1 MHHKLFSAE
10 DSDPTGELTTH
21 SQTPNR
27 LGGNTTSPFATPRR
41 HSHVIDI
48 VRTLAHQMQ
57 ILHLSLLYKRKM
69 QTFIYAHYEE
79 LSVDLL
85 TELRS
90 GADRNSWERAPLTG
104 KCKVVRQA

>member
-1 MHHKLFSAE
+1 MHQKPFSAE

-21 SQTPNR
+21 LR
-27 LGGNTTSPFATPRR
+27 HLIGWGGTPFATPQR

-48 VRTLAHQMQ
+48 VLRTLAHQMQ
-57 ILHLSLLYKRKM
+57 NPASLLYKRKM

-90 GADRNSWERAPLTG
+90 GSGPKFLGTCTADR
-104 KCKVVRQA
+104 KM